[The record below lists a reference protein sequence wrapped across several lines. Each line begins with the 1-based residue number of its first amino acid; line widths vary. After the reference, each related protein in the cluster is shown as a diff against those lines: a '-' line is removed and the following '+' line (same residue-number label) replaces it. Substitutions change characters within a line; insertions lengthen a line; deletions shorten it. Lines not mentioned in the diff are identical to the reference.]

1 MINHANNTYQHQF
14 VTVGFSTFFQAQG
27 ASKTVFYFNMLL
39 VGLQVATC
47 FAAGLVFRSAIVI
60 AISLTFSTAVT
71 AIIGVLWAHRS
82 IHVVA
87 RPSRA
92 RPGSA
97 VNTPAGIAV
106 Q

>member
-47 FAAGLVFRSAIVI
+47 FAAGLGFRSAIVT
-60 AISLTFSTAVT
+60 AISLTFSSAVT
-71 AIIGVLWAHRS
+71 AIVGVLWVHRFT
-82 IHVVA
+82 HAVA